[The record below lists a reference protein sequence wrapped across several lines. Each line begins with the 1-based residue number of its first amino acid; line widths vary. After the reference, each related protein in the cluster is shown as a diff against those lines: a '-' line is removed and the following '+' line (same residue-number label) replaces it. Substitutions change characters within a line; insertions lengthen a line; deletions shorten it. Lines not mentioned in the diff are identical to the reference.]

1 MPDRQ
6 FRTGEISLRYRDEGD
21 GPAVVF
27 LHGWTLDLELWDP
40 QAAALRDSMRVLRFD
55 RRGFGLSG
63 GTPDARADAG
73 DLVALLE
80 HLQVAGAAVVGMSQ
94 GARAAL
100 AAALRVPHRVTAL
113 VLDGPPDCF
122 SAGDAEADADLSME
136 PFRALV
142 RDGGMDAFR
151 RAWRAHPLM
160 RMCTGDPAAQA
171 ALDRML
177 ARYPGRDLA
186 GAAPAPAAAADAGS
200 LARLTMP
207 ALVIGGQH
215 DTPARIRA
223 ADALA
228 RALPRAE
235 RCRIAGAGH
244 LANLDNPVAYND
256 NLRAFLQR
264 PSRVAA

>member
-6 FRTGEISLRYRDEGD
+6 FRTGEISLRYRDEGE

-40 QAAALRDSMRVLRFD
+40 QAAALCDSMRVLRFD
-55 RRGFGLSG
+55 RRGFGRSG

-73 DLVALLE
+73 DLVALLD
-80 HLQVAGAAVVGMSQ
+80 HLQVGRAAVVGMSQ

-100 AAALRVPHRVTAL
+100 AAALSVPHRVTAL

-122 SAGDAEADADLSME
+122 SAGDAEADADLAME

-142 RDGGMDAFR
+142 RDRGMDAFR

-160 RMCTGDPAAQA
+160 RLCTDDAVAQA

-177 ARYPGRDLA
+177 ARYPGRDLT
-186 GAAPAPAAAADAGS
+186 GPAPAAAAAVDAAS
-200 LARLTMP
+200 LARLTKP
-207 ALVIGGQH
+207 VLIVSGQH
-215 DTPARIRA
+215 DTPARLRA
-223 ADALA
+223 ANALA
-228 RALPRAE
+228 RALPSAE
-235 RCRIAGAGH
+235 HCRIAGAGH
-244 LANLDNPVAYND
+244 LANLDNHAAYND
-256 NLRAFLQR
+256 SLRAFLQK

>member
-6 FRTGEISLRYRDEGD
+6 FRIGEISLRYRDQGE

-63 GTPDARADAG
+63 GTPDARADVG
-73 DLVALLE
+73 DLVALLD
-80 HLQVAGAAVVGMSQ
+80 HLQIGRAAVVGMSQ

-100 AAALRVPHRVTAL
+100 AAALCVPHRVTAL
-113 VLDGPPDCF
+113 VLDGPPDCQ

-142 RDGGMDAFR
+142 RAEGMGAFR

-160 RMCTGDPAAQA
+160 RLCTADPAVQA

-177 ARYPGRDLA
+177 ARYPGRDLM
-186 GAAPAPAAAADAGS
+186 GPAPAAAAGFDAAS

-207 ALVIGGQH
+207 VLIVGGQH

-228 RALPRAE
+228 RALPSAE

-244 LANLDNPVAYND
+244 LANLDNAAAYND
-256 NLRAFLQR
+256 NLCAFLQR
-264 PSRVAA
+264 QSRVAA

>member
-1 MPDRQ
+1 MPDRE
-6 FRTGEISLRYRDEGD
+6 FRTGDISLRYRDEGE
-21 GPAVVF
+21 GPAMVF
-27 LHGWTLDLELWDP
+27 LHGWTLDLELWEA

-73 DLVALLE
+73 DLVALLD
-80 HLQVAGAAVVGMSQ
+80 HLQVGSFALVGMSQ

-100 AAALRVPHRVTAL
+100 AAALGVPQRVTAL

-122 SAGDAEADADLSME
+122 SAGDAEADADLSMG

-142 RDGGMDAFR
+142 RDGDMDSFR

-160 RMCTGDPAAQA
+160 RLRSGDPAAQA

-177 ARYPGRDLA
+177 ARYPGRDLT
-186 GAAPAPAAAADAGS
+186 GPAPAAAAAVDAAS

-207 ALVIGGQH
+207 VLVVGGEH

-244 LANLDNPVAYND
+244 LANLDNPAAYND

-264 PSRVAA
+264 PARVAA